1 MPVFRWS
8 TLRQHLI
15 CFAAT
20 VKEELG
26 WLDSL
31 KEETLHLP
39 WQLPR
44 ARVAE
49 LGGFSGTAK
58 ESLRAFG
65 EQIFAHFC
73 DQADLLKALL

>member
-1 MPVFRWS
+1 MPVFLWN

-31 KEETLHLP
+31 KEETLHSP

-49 LGGFSGTAK
+49 LGRLSRIAK
-58 ESLRAFG
+58 ESLGAFG
-65 EQIFAHFC
+65 IFAHVC
-73 DQADLLKALL
+73 NRADFR